1 MPVAGAAGHGP
12 SEAGTVIVSG
22 TDAGAA
28 RIVRGMDF
36 VTVIVTSTIAAARP
50 HGTNGADG
58 HRRRNRHAASI
69 VGDMVNAD
77 ADAAP
82 ARPASNS
89 AQRAKLAKAR
99 GIAAEIA
106 RSAIAAY
113 SPVAKRRARIV
124 RHAIGTADGHRHQR
138 NRHVRDVRGHGKH
151 HRDGELRHR
160 HDRHDHYHRR
170 RHRHVPQLVADRGDT
185 VNAIAGT
192 LMHEVM
198 PCALSVTKRRLHDV
212 VHGES
217 GGAAAER
224 GACQASFEAK
234 ANHAL
239 ASTGPT
245 MKSGHAAGARRP
257 VRRCGPG
264 SHHRDAERSVA
275 AGTNRIG
282 VVTMACRILSPEA
295 SI

>member
-1 MPVAGAAGHGP
+1 MVPALVRAQVPGVVRSPVRGEAGTGGSTRGNSASRGEAAAGAAGHGP
-12 SEAGTVIVSG
+12 SEAGTVVVSG

-36 VTVIVTSTIAAARP
+36 VTVIVTSTIAA
-50 HGTNGADG
+50 GTNGADG

-69 VGDMVNAD
+69 VVDMVNAD
-77 ADAAP
+77 AAAAP
-82 ARPASNS
+82 ARPASDS

-170 RHRHVPQLVADRGDT
+170 RHRHAPQLVADRGDT
-185 VNAIAGT
+185 VNATAGT
-192 LMHEVM
+192 LVHEVM
-198 PCALSVTKRRLHDV
+198 ARALSVARRRLHDV

-224 GACQASFEAK
+224 GA
-234 ANHAL
+234 
-239 ASTGPT
+239 
-245 MKSGHAAGARRP
+245 
-257 VRRCGPG
+257 
-264 SHHRDAERSVA
+264 
-275 AGTNRIG
+275 
-282 VVTMACRILSPEA
+282 
-295 SI
+295 